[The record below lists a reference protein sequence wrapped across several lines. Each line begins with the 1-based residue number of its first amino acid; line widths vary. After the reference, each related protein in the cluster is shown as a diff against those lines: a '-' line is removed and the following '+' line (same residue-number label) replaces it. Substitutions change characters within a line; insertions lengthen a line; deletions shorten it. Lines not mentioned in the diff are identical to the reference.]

1 MDKITVIAV
10 CYNENPSAIAYTIES
25 ALAQTY
31 QDKEIIIIDG
41 GSKSETLECLDK
53 YSARGVKVFSKR
65 DEGIYHA
72 MNRGI
77 EAATG
82 QWLIFMNMRD
92 RFHEATVLANV
103 AKYLEREDHGDIVY
117 GYVKTQQNKMSR
129 VKQLNKV
136 SLYSRLVCHQAM
148 FFSAESFQR
157 VGKFDQS
164 YRLQAY
170 MDWLHRAV
178 DKHLKMQYIPLLVC
192 DWEDG
197 AGASADYKLVEDERN
212 VVRRKYY
219 SGFQISVLSLIDLA
233 ERGRK
238 RIVSFNFSVPVS
250 VSKKPLT
257 KK

>member
-1 MDKITVIAV
+1 MNKITIIAV
-10 CYNENPSAIAYTIES
+10 CYNENPSSIAYTIES
-25 ALAQTY
+25 ALSQTY
-31 QDKEIIIIDG
+31 KNKEIIIIDG
-41 GSKSETLECLDK
+41 GSKAETQDCLDTYVSK
-53 YSARGVKVFSKR
+53 DVKVFIKR

-92 RFHEATVLANV
+92 RFHDAAVLAS
-103 AKYLEREDHGDIVY
+103 AAEYLERKDHGDIVY
-117 GYVKTQQNKMSR
+117 GYVKTQQNKINK
-129 VKQLNKV
+129 VKKLNKV

-157 VGKFDQS
+157 VGGFDQS

-178 DKHLKMQYIPLLVC
+178 DKHLKMQYIPILIC

-212 VVRRKYY
+212 IVRRKYY
-219 SGFQISVLSLIDLA
+219 SGFQIFVLSLIDLA
-233 ERGRK
+233 ERAWR
-238 RIVSFNFSVPVS
+238 RLVSFNFSVPVS
-250 VSKKPLT
+250 ISKEANI

>member
-1 MDKITVIAV
+1 MDKITIITV
-10 CYNENPSAIAYTIES
+10 CYNEKPSGISYTLDS

-31 QDKEIIIIDG
+31 GNKEVIVIDG
-41 GSKSETLECLDK
+41 GSKKKTIDCLEEYAIK
-53 YSARGVKVFSKR
+53 GITFFSKP

-92 RFHEATVLANV
+92 RFHNAEVLSDA
-103 AKYLEREDHGDIVY
+103 AKYLKRKDQGDIVY
-117 GYVKTQQNKMSR
+117 GYVKTQQNKINKI
-129 VKQLNKV
+129 KQLNKT

-148 FFSAESFQR
+148 FFSAGSFRQ
-157 VGKFDQS
+157 VGTFDQS

-178 DKHLKMQYIPLLVC
+178 YKHLKMQYIPVLVC

-197 AGASADYKLVEDERN
+197 LGASADYRLVEDERN

-219 SGFQISVLSLIDLA
+219 SAFQISVLSKIDLL
-233 ERGRK
+233 ERAWK

-250 VSKKPLT
+250 VT
-257 KK
+257 KEARTKN